1 LGWWPEL
8 LAFSSQKGAV
18 TAEFMLLF
26 PTVVLALAGI
36 LGVFQLGLTQLQ
48 LSRDAFS
55 QARQIAIGNQLVDQL
70 GSSFKVRHSGRW
82 ACVTA
87 TKQLVIKMEAEA
99 CLMKH
104 GH

>member
-1 LGWWPEL
+1 LV
-8 LAFSSQKGAV
+8 FSSQKGAV

-48 LSRDAFS
+48 LSREAFT
-55 QARQIAIGNQLVDQL
+55 QARQLAIGNQLADQP
-70 GSSFKVRHSGRW
+70 GSFFEIRQSGKRD
-82 ACVTA
+82 CLTA
-87 TKQLVIKMEAEA
+87 TKQLALKMEAEA

-104 GH
+104 GL

>member
-1 LGWWPEL
+1 M
-8 LAFSSQKGAV
+8 

-48 LSRDAFS
+48 LSREAFS
-55 QARQIAIGNQLVDQL
+55 QARQLAIGNQLADQP
-70 GSSFKVRHSGRW
+70 GSFFEVRQTGKW
-82 ACVTA
+82 VCVTA

-99 CLMKH
+99 CLMNH
-104 GH
+104 GL

>member
-1 LGWWPEL
+1 M
-8 LAFSSQKGAV
+8 AFSSDRGAV

-26 PTVVLALAGI
+26 PTLVLALAGI

-55 QARQIAIGNQLVDQL
+55 QARQLAIGNSIAQLPGTTFESQEL
-70 GSSFKVRHSGRW
+70 GKWV
-82 ACVTA
+82 CVTA
-87 TKQLVIKMEAEA
+87 SKKLFIDLEAQA

-104 GH
+104 GL

>member
-1 LGWWPEL
+1 M
-8 LAFSSQKGAV
+8 

-48 LSRDAFS
+48 LSRDAFT
-55 QARQIAIGNQLVDQL
+55 QARQLAIGNQLADQP
-70 GSSFKVRHSGRW
+70 GSFFEIRQSGKW
-82 ACVTA
+82 VCVTA
-87 TKQLVIKMEAEA
+87 TKQLVLKLEAEA

-104 GH
+104 GL